1 MTKIEKYM
9 FDLNNFDEPEIE
21 EPEVE
26 DIPPPPTFS
35 EEELEQA
42 KKEAFDK
49 GKKEGIKESKE
60 SRDEYIGKIL
70 EEIKTQFEILRK
82 SEQERNAVFEKEAV
96 SLCSTILSHSFSYI
110 ESVYGLQETMH
121 IIEKV
126 LNSHLEE
133 GPITIDVCPDEK
145 DDIEEKIK
153 EFSQILPEHYIIN
166 SSPNLSAGACKIS
179 WKNGGA
185 VRNPT
190 KMAEEIQKKLKETLA
205 ETADKKQNHNVKENG
220 ENHEQ

>member
-1 MTKIEKYM
+1 MTEIKKYM

-21 EPEVE
+21 EPEI
-26 DIPPPPTFS
+26 DAPPPPPTFS

-42 KKEAFDK
+42 KKEAFYK
-49 GKKEGIKESKE
+49 GKEEGIKESKE
-60 SRDEYIGKIL
+60 SRDEYISKIL
-70 EEIKTQFEILRK
+70 EEIKIQFEELRK
-82 SEQERNAVFEKEAV
+82 SEQERNAIFEKEAV
-96 SLCSTILSHSFSYI
+96 SLCNTILSHSFSYL
-110 ESVYGLQETMH
+110 ESLYGLQETMH

-126 LNSHLEE
+126 LSSHLEE

-153 EFSQILPEHYIIN
+153 AFSQIMPEHYIVN
-166 SSPNLSAGACKIS
+166 PSPNISAGACKIS

-190 KMAEEIQKKLKETLA
+190 KMAEEIQKKLEETLA

-220 ENHEQ
+220 ANHE